1 MALDTTALNRQ
12 NHRLDHLDDVW
23 LFGYGS
29 LIYKVDFPYLERR
42 VASIQ
47 GWARRFWQGS
57 HDHRGTPASPGR
69 VATLVEAP
77 GETCVGMAYRVSP
90 DTFEHLDHREKNGY
104 LRFFTPMTFA
114 DGGHAEGLVYVAGP
128 DNAAF
133 LGPAPL
139 DEMAEHIARS
149 HGPSGT
155 NSEYLLHLARA
166 LEDLGAMDEHVA
178 GLARRVA
185 TIISEITLTD

>member
-77 GETCVGMAYRVSP
+77 GETCERKAYRVTP

-114 DGGHAEGLVYVAGP
+114 DGGHAEGLVYVAGS

-149 HGPSGT
+149 HGPSGA
-155 NSEYLLHLARA
+155 NSEYLLRLARA

-178 GLARRVA
+178 GLARRVEAIMA
-185 TIISEITLTD
+185 TVA